1 MILLD
6 VPYDKRNEAKNLGA
20 KWSPDYKKWY
30 VEKREDYGKFIK
42 WMGDD
47 KLLVLDNL
55 YLIEGIHT
63 CFKCGKDTRVIGFGL
78 DKYLPIYD
86 YIIDDSVGSYDL
98 ERFARDIKLS
108 ETMDPDIHIVGPI
121 DPIPEALMRVLSK
134 KYNYKMRYSKT
145 INRSSISNCCDYCD
159 VLQGDFF
166 LFSEVDSPFWINDI
180 EDVKKLKIYHFIL
193 NRDLLV
199 EANEGWSSFDE
210 LFKKYG
216 RIKSMRVKI

>member
-1 MILLD
+1 MLLLD
-6 VPYDKRNEAKNLGA
+6 VPYDERNEAKNLGA
-20 KWSPDYKKWY
+20 RWSPDYKKWY

-98 ERFARDIKLS
+98 ERFARDI
-108 ETMDPDIHIVGPI
+108 
-121 DPIPEALMRVLSK
+121 
-134 KYNYKMRYSKT
+134 
-145 INRSSISNCCDYCD
+145 
-159 VLQGDFF
+159 
-166 LFSEVDSPFWINDI
+166 
-180 EDVKKLKIYHFIL
+180 
-193 NRDLLV
+193 
-199 EANEGWSSFDE
+199 
-210 LFKKYG
+210 
-216 RIKSMRVKI
+216 